1 MLKYI
6 EFFAQADV
14 NALISIS
21 LIFFFSKNIF
31 KNFMNFLIKEN
42 F

>member
-6 EFFAQADV
+6 EFFAQADA

-21 LIFFFSKNIF
+21 LVFFFKKYF
-31 KNFMNFLIKEN
+31 
-42 F
+42 

>member
-21 LIFFFSKNIF
+21 LIIFFQKIF
-31 KNFMNFLIKEN
+31 LKILWIF
-42 F
+42 